1 MNSISLH
8 KSSVNGQA
16 SVLGVLALLMAVTR
30 FHHEGAAVALPDA
43 SLAIFF
49 MAGIFLNRSRVF
61 LMLLTLAVAI
71 DYLAVSALGVSDYCL
86 SPAYAFLL
94 PTYAVMWFG
103 GRWFQRLPRQSWNH
117 YSLMLAVLLGW
128 STSLAF
134 LISNG
139 SFFWFSGKV
148 SAVGIL
154 DYAFGLTGEFP
165 HYMGATAFYVLL
177 GLGAKALLH
186 LLANVLPGEVD
197 SL

>member
-1 MNSISLH
+1 M
-8 KSSVNGQA
+8 
-16 SVLGVLALLMAVTR
+16 
-30 FHHEGAAVALPDA
+30 
-43 SLAIFF
+43 
-49 MAGIFLNRSRVF
+49 
-61 LMLLTLAVAI
+61 LAVA
-71 DYLAVSALGVSDYCL
+71 
-86 SPAYAFLL
+86 
-94 PTYAVMWFG
+94 
-103 GRWFQRLPRQSWNH
+103 
-117 YSLMLAVLLGW
+117 LGW

-154 DYAFGLTGEFP
+154 DYAFGLAGEFP

-177 GLGAKALLH
+177 GLGAKALLP